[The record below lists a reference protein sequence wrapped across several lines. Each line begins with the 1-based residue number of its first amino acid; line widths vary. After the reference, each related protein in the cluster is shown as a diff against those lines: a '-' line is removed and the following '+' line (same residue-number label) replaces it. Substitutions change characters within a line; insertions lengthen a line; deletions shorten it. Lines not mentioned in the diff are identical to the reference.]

1 MIYVC
6 GDGLYMAPDVRETFK
21 KIFCQKKAAQPAE
34 AEAWM
39 EDLENSQR
47 YLTDVFGQKKA

>member
-1 MIYVC
+1 
-6 GDGLYMAPDVRETFK
+6 MAPDVRETFK